1 MLSLREQGEELL
13 NTLHLPA
20 QERQSPIKIAS
31 WLTCALS
38 LLIGIES
45 EQMTSKL

>member
-1 MLSLREQGEELL
+1 MLPLREQGEELL
-13 NTLHLPA
+13 NPLHLPA

-31 WLTCALS
+31 WLTRALL

-45 EQMTSKL
+45 EQMTSEL